1 VHKCLDNSVVCG
13 IHVSIQGE
21 RALAVTVEGLVIVR
35 CNYPLFPSQVLEAH
49 PEYALLTMPISELP
63 AICINVR
70 ISIAPIE
77 VVLNCR
83 VLLLFLL

>member
-1 VHKCLDNSVVCG
+1 MFLTHRRGVHKVHKCLDNSVVCG

-49 PEYALLTMPISELP
+49 P
-63 AICINVR
+63 R
-70 ISIAPIE
+70 IGSYTF
-77 VVLNCR
+77 VLY
-83 VLLLFLL
+83 